1 MLGYLVYFSLDIV
14 FNILFWTS
22 KKTFSGISMIYYYYN
37 DVDINDDNNDEK
49 KIDLYLL
56 QKQISNQT
64 KLIEELNN
72 KLEKLN

>member
-22 KKTFSGISMIYYYYN
+22 KKTFSGISMLYYYYN
-37 DVDINDDNNDEK
+37 DIDINDDNNEK
-49 KIDLYLL
+49 KLDLYLL

-64 KLIEELNN
+64 KLIEELTN
-72 KLEKLN
+72 KLEKLD